1 MNEPDKRRT
10 RTKSIRLTE
19 EEQELVDGYLAL
31 TGEVEATFL
40 KRAAMR
46 GVREEMLERGIMAFT
61 SGTPSFRAAEIA
73 GIGRGEFFRVLI
85 ERKIPFGPEN
95 SNDLFEN
102 LLRRA
107 DETGNE
113 RLRRAVQKV
122 QARHLQERR
131 ELRS

>member
-1 MNEPDKRRT
+1 MGGPEKRQT

-19 EEQELVDGYLAL
+19 EEQALVDGYLAL

-46 GVREEMLERGIMAFT
+46 GMREEMLERGIMAFT

-73 GIGRGEFFRVLI
+73 GIGRAEFFRVLI
-85 ERKIPFGPEN
+85 DRGIPFGPQDP
-95 SNDLFEN
+95 NDMFEN
-102 LLRRA
+102 LLRDA
-107 DETGNE
+107 EETGNQ
-113 RLRRAVQKV
+113 RLRRAVEKV
-122 QARHLQERR
+122 QTRYLEERR